1 MNEEQWQDW
10 LDSRE
15 RVSRRV
21 LVAVTLAVLVGGMWL
36 WWAYL

>member
-36 WWAYL
+36 WWVSL